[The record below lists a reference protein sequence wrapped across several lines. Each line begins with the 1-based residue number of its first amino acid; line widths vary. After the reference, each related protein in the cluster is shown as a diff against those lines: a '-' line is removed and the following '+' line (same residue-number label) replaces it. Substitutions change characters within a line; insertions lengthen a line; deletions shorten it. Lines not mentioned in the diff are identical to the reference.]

1 MTACFAPSR
10 RPSPASAS
18 ASRSREIDA
27 MSREELAAIA
37 HDLSLSPD
45 DIRTA
50 VRRGPGVGVEA
61 EAMMAAF
68 GLDPADPRLASFST
82 REAARTCLNCEG
94 RERCHAELEA
104 GTARLNAAAF
114 CPNAETFESAWPGR
128 KAEGRSPVDRRPA
141 ATRALPGAFHR
152 PWWTPTSSSWPASA
166 RWCC

>member
-1 MTACFAPSR
+1 MTGMLRAIA
-10 RPSPASAS
+10 ASIAS
-18 ASRSREIDA
+18 FGERVAQSREIDA

-114 CPNAETFESAWPGR
+114 CPNAETFECLA
-128 KAEGRSPVDRRPA
+128 RPQ
-141 ATRALPGAFHR
+141 G
-152 PWWTPTSSSWPASA
+152 
-166 RWCC
+166 